1 MPRTACLALLL
12 VLGLCAQ
19 RAAAQAVALPGK
31 PGATSPMRPLDLTPG
46 VGVNTKGQ
54 EAIPA
59 FGIKGTEAQ
68 LIVTIKINPKAGP
81 NCTLEK
87 FIALRRQS
95 VTDALKMLKLSPAQA
110 NLMYI
115 QGTAFP
121 DVAATAV
128 TANLKWYTVS
138 GWVGVRMQLR
148 AGQLMLLPGVVNG
161 NVAGHWRATATTP
174 AVHSSSV

>member
-1 MPRTACLALLL
+1 MSRSACLPALALLL
-12 VLGLCAQ
+12 LGLCAYQ
-19 RAAAQAVALPGK
+19 AAAQAVALPGK
-31 PGATSPMRPLDLTPG
+31 PAATSPMKPLDLTPG
-46 VGVNTKGQ
+46 VGVNRAGQ
-54 EAIPA
+54 TAIPG

-81 NCTLEK
+81 NCTPEK

-95 VTDALKMLKLSPAQA
+95 VVDALKMLRLTPAQA

-121 DVAATAV
+121 DVAGTAV

-138 GWVGVRMQLR
+138 GG
-148 AGQLMLLPGVVNG
+148 AG
-161 NVAGHWRATATTP
+161 
-174 AVHSSSV
+174 

>member
-1 MPRTACLALLL
+1 MPRTPCLALLL
-12 VLGLCAQ
+12 VLGLCAGAQ

-31 PGATSPMRPLDLTPG
+31 PAATSPMKPLDLTPG

-81 NCTLEK
+81 NCTPEK

-138 GWVGVRMQLR
+138 GGRV
-148 AGQLMLLPGVVNG
+148 
-161 NVAGHWRATATTP
+161 
-174 AVHSSSV
+174 